1 MHARIKIAPMDKPAD
16 VITSLIESG
25 MTEQAI
31 ADQLAALGVQVAQST
46 IHRIKTGEIEQPKF
60 DVGIGLLKLRD
71 QIKNSGVAA

>member
-1 MHARIKIAPMDKPAD
+1 MDKPAD

-31 ADQLAALGVQVAQST
+31 ADQLAAFGVQVTQST

-60 DVGIGLLKLRD
+60 NVGIGLLKLRD
-71 QIKNSGVAA
+71 QVKKSGVAA